1 MKESQTSK
9 RPTIKDVA
17 ELAGVSRTTVS
28 YVTNKRTDGNIRIS
42 DETRKKVWA
51 AVETLGYRP
60 SGAAR
65 ALRTNRSNLIALM
78 VPFIDTPFN
87 PLFAAAIQRE
97 AEKENLGVI
106 IYAPRDDPDRE
117 KEFVNDCIARGVDG
131 FIAQTYQLSEEDI
144 NQMVSA
150 GIGVV
155 IHGITPKHPFADNI
169 ILDEV
174 KASEEIVSY
183 LVEQGHSR
191 IAIIA
196 GPYGKWTGRLR
207 KEGYL
212 NALHKNGI
220 SIDDEIICEAP
231 TFTRGSGI
239 QCMQTLL
246 SLSEPPTAVFAA
258 NDVLAVD
265 ALHVALDHG
274 LSVPQDIAIVG
285 FDDTPEAIIVR
296 PKLTTVHKD
305 IDLLGI
311 SAVEM
316 LVDRINS
323 KAPLP
328 ARTKTLEYQLK
339 IRDSA

>member
-106 IYAPRDDPDRE
+106 IYAPR
-117 KEFVNDCIARGVDG
+117 
-131 FIAQTYQLSEEDI
+131 EDI